1 MNHDYRRSF
10 GDHFGAIALVLVLV
24 FPALAEAPKPMTE
37 ADKLATA
44 LMQIQVY
51 DTELQVY
58 GYRASEEISNAKLTQ
73 LERAKLKATQEYAA
87 HVAAL
92 RKKYGWAEACAP
104 NTRGEV
110 ECR

>member
-1 MNHDYRRSF
+1 MKPL
-10 GDHFGAIALVLVLV
+10 AILFFAGLLM
-24 FPALAEAPKPMTE
+24 ADKTPKPMTE

-51 DTELQVY
+51 DAELQVY
-58 GYRASEEISNAKLTQ
+58 GYRASEEISNARLTQ
-73 LERAKLKATQEYAA
+73 LERAKLKATQDYAA